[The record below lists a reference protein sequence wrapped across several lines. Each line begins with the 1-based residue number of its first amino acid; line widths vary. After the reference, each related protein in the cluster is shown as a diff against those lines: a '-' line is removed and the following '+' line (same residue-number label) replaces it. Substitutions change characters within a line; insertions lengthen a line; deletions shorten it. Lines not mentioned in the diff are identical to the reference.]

1 MVSGWY
7 GFKRCADRN
16 SSGERK
22 LCFESLLS
30 MVDDYES
37 VPHTALEREMLGM
50 RFEQAD

>member
-1 MVSGWY
+1 MILYWY

-16 SSGERK
+16 SSGERE
-22 LCFESLLS
+22 LRFEFLLS
-30 MVDDYES
+30 MVDGYES